1 MAQSRSMARSGSLGG
16 LWPQFVRATHRP
28 QFWFAVLGVVPTLL
42 FYGIFA
48 FGPIVR
54 AFPMAFQFYDI
65 LDPSNSRFVGF
76 DNWRRISELPLF
88 WTSIRNTLYW
98 AALSFIF
105 ALPISLFVSLCLAG
119 VKRGRNFYQAIIF
132 LPVVVSLVAISL
144 LFRML
149 MDPEVGQLNQVL
161 GFLGL
166 PKLRWLS
173 DSSTALASAV
183 GIGVWKGLGFQ
194 VVLITAG
201 LLGIP
206 EELYDAAKVDG
217 VNEWQRFWYLTLPLL
232 ANTVLLITVLMAIG
246 SLQTFV
252 LPYLLGGKA
261 DHTYVFNQ
269 LLYDEAFVSWRF
281 GSAAAASLLQFAFIL
296 IITLAQIKLIRPA
309 WSY

>member
-1 MAQSRSMARSGSLGG
+1 MAQSRSLARAGSVGG
-16 LWPQFVRATHRP
+16 LWPLLVRASHKP
-28 QFWFAVLGVVPTLL
+28 QFWFALLGIVPTLL
-42 FYGIFA
+42 WYGIFA

-65 LDPSNSRFVGF
+65 LNPDNSRFVAF
-76 DNWRRISELPLF
+76 DNFRRISELPLF
-88 WTSIRNTLYW
+88 WPSIRNTLYW
-98 AALSFIF
+98 AGLSFVMT
-105 ALPISLFVSLCLAG
+105 LPTALFVSLCLAG
-119 VKRGRNFYQAIIF
+119 VAKGRNFYQAIIF

-149 MDPEVGQLNQVL
+149 MDPEVGQFNQIM

-183 GIGVWKGLGFQ
+183 GIGVWKGMGFQ
-194 VVLITAG
+194 IVLITAG

-217 VNEWQRFWYLTLPLL
+217 VNEWQRFWKITMPLL

-246 SLQTFV
+246 SLQVFT
-252 LPYLLGGKA
+252 LPFLLGGKA

-269 LLYDEAFVSWRF
+269 LLYSEAFEAWRF

-296 IITLAQIKLIRPA
+296 IITLFQIKLIRPT